1 MSHLDDLPLAKD
13 ADGFPLEL
21 SFIDRKFSVQFR
33 LYEPMAESVD
43 GETVY
48 THVFDLDVAREQD
61 ARDWMYAYNFSILVS
76 DHGDPRQDPSL
87 KKRFRD
93 HSDWVA
99 ANSRYET
106 VRDSKGFTFMRVTFK
121 DNPPAHLVIA

>member
-1 MSHLDDLPLAKD
+1 MNYLDDLPLAKD
-13 ADGFPLEL
+13 GNGFPLEL

-33 LYEPMAESVD
+33 FYEPMAESVD
-43 GETVY
+43 GKTVY
-48 THVFDLDVAREQD
+48 THVLDLDVASEQD
-61 ARDWMYAYNFSILVS
+61 ARDWMYAYNFSTLVS
-76 DHGDPRQDPSL
+76 DHGDPRQDSSL

-99 ANSRYET
+99 ANSRYQT

-121 DNPPAHLVIA
+121 DNLPAHLVIA